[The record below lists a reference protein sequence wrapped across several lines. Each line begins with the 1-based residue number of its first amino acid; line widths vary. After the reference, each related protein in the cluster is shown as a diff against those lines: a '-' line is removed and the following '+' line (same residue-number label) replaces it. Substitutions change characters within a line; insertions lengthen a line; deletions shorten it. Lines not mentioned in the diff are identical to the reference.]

1 MQEWGWGSRGVG
13 LPSCHAGDGDVLHVA
28 NQVSNS
34 IASFRLGSDGM
45 PSLIAEP
52 TAVPS
57 PNYLL
62 ARA

>member
-1 MQEWGWGSRGVG
+1 
-13 LPSCHAGDGDVLHVA
+13 VA